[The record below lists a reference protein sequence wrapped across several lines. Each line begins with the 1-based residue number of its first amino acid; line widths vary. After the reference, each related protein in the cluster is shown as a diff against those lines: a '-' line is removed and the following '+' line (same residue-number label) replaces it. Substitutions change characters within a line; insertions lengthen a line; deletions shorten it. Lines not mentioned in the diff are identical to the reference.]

1 MRMSEYFKIF
11 RRRWVPVLLA
21 MVLTAVAAYVFS
33 KLQEPLFRS
42 EASYLV
48 VPNRNDNGLSIVLT
62 NNMNSYK
69 QLALA
74 RPQIEKLSAQ
84 LQLDRSPEWLLEHI
98 SIQANADDRKMIVQV
113 DYPDVDMAPRLA
125 NAVGENMAALVSS
138 LNDGLEGTDK
148 INMRMTTPA
157 TPPTLYRPQTR
168 INVAAGAFLGLIIGL
183 LLALILNALDDT
195 LKNSEDVETLVGLT
209 VIGAIPTQASNPD
222 RRVAARRT
230 Q

>member
-1 MRMSEYFKIF
+1 MRMTEYLRII
-11 RRRWVPVLLA
+11 RRRIWVV
-21 MVLTAVAAYVFS
+21 MITVFLTAVAAYVFS
-33 KLQEPLFRS
+33 KLQEPLYRS

-74 RPQIEKLSAQ
+74 RPQIEKISAQ

-113 DYPDVDMAPRLA
+113 DYPDIDMAPRLA

-148 INMRMTTPA
+148 INMRVTTPA
-157 TPPTLYRPQTR
+157 TPPELYRPQTR
-168 INVAAGAFLGLIIGL
+168 INVLAGAFLGLIVGL
-183 LLALILNALDDT
+183 LLAFVLDAIDDT
-195 LKNSEDVETLVGLT
+195 LKNTEDVERHVGLT
-209 VIGAIPTQASNPD
+209 IVGAIPGATTTAD
-222 RRVAARRT
+222 RRPVMRKS

>member
-1 MRMSEYFKIF
+1 MRMTEYLRII
-11 RRRWVPVLLA
+11 RRRLWAVMITVF
-21 MVLTAVAAYVFS
+21 LTAVAAYVFS
-33 KLQEPLFRS
+33 KLQEPLYRS

-74 RPQIEKLSAQ
+74 RPQIEKISAQ

-113 DYPDVDMAPRLA
+113 DYPDIDMAPRLA

-148 INMRMTTPA
+148 INMRVTTPA
-157 TPPTLYRPQTR
+157 TPPELYRPQTR
-168 INVAAGAFLGLIIGL
+168 INVLAGAFLGLIVGL
-183 LLALILNALDDT
+183 LLAFVLDAIDDT
-195 LKNSEDVETLVGLT
+195 LKNTEDVERHVGLT
-209 VIGAIPTQASNPD
+209 IVGAIPGSTNPAD
-222 RRVAARRT
+222 RRQVMRKS

>member
-1 MRMSEYFKIF
+1 MRMTEYLRII
-11 RRRWVPVLLA
+11 RRRIWAVMLTVF
-21 MVLTAVAAYVFS
+21 LTAVAAYVFS
-33 KLQEPLFRS
+33 KLQEPLYRS

-74 RPQIEKLSAQ
+74 RPQIEKISAQ

-113 DYPDVDMAPRLA
+113 DYPDIDMAPRLA

-148 INMRMTTPA
+148 INMRITTPA
-157 TPPTLYRPQTR
+157 TPPQLYRPQTR
-168 INVAAGAFLGLIIGL
+168 INVLAGAFLGMIIGL
-183 LLALILNALDDT
+183 LLAFILDAIDDT
-195 LKNSEDVETLVGLT
+195 LKNTEDVERHVGLAI
-209 VIGAIPTQASNPD
+209 IGAIPDIGT
-222 RRVAARRT
+222 AAERRT
-230 Q
+230 ATRKSV

>member
-11 RRRWVPVLLA
+11 RRRWLPVFLA
-21 MVLTAVAAYVFS
+21 MLVTAVAAYVFS
-33 KLQEPLFRS
+33 KLQEPLYRS

-84 LQLDRSPEWLLEHI
+84 LQLDRTPEWLLEHI

-113 DYPDVDMAPRLA
+113 DYPDVDLAPKLA

-157 TPPTLYRPQTR
+157 TPPILYRPQTK

-183 LLALILNALDDT
+183 LLALVLNALDDT

-209 VIGAIPTQASNPD
+209 VIGAIPTQSANAD
-222 RRVAARRT
+222 RRSAGRKT

>member
-168 INVAAGAFLGLIIGL
+168 INVAAGAFLGLIIGF
-183 LLALILNALDDT
+183 LLALVLNALDDT

>member
-1 MRMSEYFKIF
+1 MRMTEYLRIF
-11 RRRWVPVLLA
+11 RRRMVAIGLA
-21 MVLTAVAAYVFS
+21 VILTAVAAYVFS
-33 KLQEPLFRS
+33 KLQEPLYRS

-74 RPQIEKLSAQ
+74 RPQIEKLNAQ
-84 LQLDRSPEWLLEHI
+84 LQLDRTPEWLLEHI

-113 DYPDVDMAPRLA
+113 DYPDIDMAPRLA

-148 INMRMTTPA
+148 INMRVTTPA
-157 TPPTLYRPQTR
+157 TPPILYRPQTR
-168 INVAAGAFLGLIIGL
+168 INVAAGAFLGLIIGI
-183 LLALILNALDDT
+183 LLAFILEALDDT
-195 LKNSEDVETLVGLT
+195 LKNADDVERHVGLT
-209 VIGAIPTQASNPD
+209 IVGAIPAGSSLPD
-222 RRVAARRT
+222 RRTPTRKRT
-230 Q
+230 

>member
-1 MRMSEYFKIF
+1 
-11 RRRWVPVLLA
+11 
-21 MVLTAVAAYVFS
+21 
-33 KLQEPLFRS
+33 
-42 EASYLV
+42 
-48 VPNRNDNGLSIVLT
+48 
-62 NNMNSYK
+62 
-69 QLALA
+69 
-74 RPQIEKLSAQ
+74 
-84 LQLDRSPEWLLEHI
+84 
-98 SIQANADDRKMIVQV
+98 
-113 DYPDVDMAPRLA
+113 MAPRLA

-183 LLALILNALDDT
+183 LLALVLNALDDT

>member
-1 MRMSEYFKIF
+1 MRLSEYIRIM
-11 RRRWVPVLLA
+11 RRRVWAIVLA
-21 MVLTAVAAYVFS
+21 VMVTAVAAYVFS
-33 KLQEPLFRS
+33 KLQEPLYRS

-74 RPQIEKLSAQ
+74 RPQIEKISAQ
-84 LQLDRSPEWLLEHI
+84 LELDRSPEWLLEHI

-113 DYPDVDMAPRLA
+113 DYPDIDMAPRLA

-148 INMRMTTPA
+148 INMRITTPA
-157 TPPTLYRPQTR
+157 TPPQLYRPQTR
-168 INVAAGAFLGLIIGL
+168 INVLAGAFLGLIIGL
-183 LLALILNALDDT
+183 LLAFVLDAIDDT
-195 LKNSEDVETLVGLT
+195 LKNTEDVERHVGLT
-209 VIGAIPTQASNPD
+209 ILGAIPATNSSND
-222 RRVAARRT
+222 RRATVRKSV
-230 Q
+230 

>member
-1 MRMSEYFKIF
+1 MRLSEYIRIM
-11 RRRWVPVLLA
+11 RRRVWAIVLA
-21 MVLTAVAAYVFS
+21 VMVTAVAAYVFS
-33 KLQEPLFRS
+33 KLQEPLYRS

-74 RPQIEKLSAQ
+74 RPQIEKISAQ

-113 DYPDVDMAPRLA
+113 DYPDIDMAPRLA

-148 INMRMTTPA
+148 INMRITTPA
-157 TPPTLYRPQTR
+157 TPPQLYRPQTR
-168 INVAAGAFLGLIIGL
+168 INVLAGAFLGLIIGL
-183 LLALILNALDDT
+183 LLAFVLDAIDDT
-195 LKNSEDVETLVGLT
+195 LKNVDDVERHVGLT
-209 VIGAIPTQASNPD
+209 ILGAIPATNAINE
-222 RRVAARRT
+222 RRANTRKSV
-230 Q
+230 

>member
-1 MRMSEYFKIF
+1 MRLSEYIRII
-11 RRRWVPVLLA
+11 RRRIWVIVLA
-21 MVLTAVAAYVFS
+21 VMVTAVAAYVFS
-33 KLQEPLFRS
+33 KLQEPLYRS

-74 RPQIEKLSAQ
+74 RPQIEKISAQ

-113 DYPDVDMAPRLA
+113 DYPDIDMAPRLA

-148 INMRMTTPA
+148 INMRITTPA
-157 TPPTLYRPQTR
+157 TPPQLYRPQTR
-168 INVAAGAFLGLIIGL
+168 INVLAGAFLGLVVGL
-183 LLALILNALDDT
+183 LLAFVLNAIDDT
-195 LKNSEDVETLVGLT
+195 LKNTEDVERHVGLT
-209 VIGAIPTQASNPD
+209 ILGAIPASNTTSE
-222 RRVAARRT
+222 RRT
-230 Q
+230 NARKPA